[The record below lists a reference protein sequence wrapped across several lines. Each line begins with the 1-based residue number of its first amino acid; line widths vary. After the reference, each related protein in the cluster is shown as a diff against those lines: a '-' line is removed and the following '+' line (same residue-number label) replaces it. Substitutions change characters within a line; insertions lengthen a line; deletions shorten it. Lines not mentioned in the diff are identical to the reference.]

1 MEEEEEEV
9 EVEVDA
15 HNMLKTGLGS
25 SSIMRTMTSMTTGT
39 ASEGVQTIIEHG
51 NTTLESDLDTMVIIN
66 DKDEGEE
73 EKQDDEE

>member
-1 MEEEEEEV
+1 M